1 MIIVCLRYSSG
12 NVRLPD
18 RRLYTHRPHADFG
31 RDDHREDAP
40 HFKCINMY
48 FKLCLVCQKS
58 FQTALILES
67 LLKQCQLKLCTF
79 G

>member
-18 RRLYTHRPHADFG
+18 RRLYTRRPHADFG

-40 HFKCINMY
+40 HFNVYDSFSIVIFAIYYEYIYKIYMY
-48 FKLCLVCQKS
+48 QIYV
-58 FQTALILES
+58 
-67 LLKQCQLKLCTF
+67 LLYVEAPKD
-79 G
+79 